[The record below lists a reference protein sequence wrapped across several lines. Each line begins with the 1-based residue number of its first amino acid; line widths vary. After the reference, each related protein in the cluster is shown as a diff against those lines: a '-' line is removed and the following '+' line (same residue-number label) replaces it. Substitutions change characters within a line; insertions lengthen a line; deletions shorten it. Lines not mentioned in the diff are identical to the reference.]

1 MVEVYR
7 KVLPKGPP
15 SAPVERSLA
24 AIQKPEEALEEAHR
38 LNAELKP
45 KEAIAMYRRA
55 LELDPSNLVA
65 ASELGSTLVDA
76 GHTEEAFRFFDEFLE
91 RHPREAE
98 VRLAY
103 AGGLLR
109 VGQLE
114 RAVAE
119 CQRCL
124 EHRPNWDAPYP
135 PMIRALHRL
144 RRGLEAQ
151 AALSAF
157 RPLSKD
163 PRTVAMFEAM
173 LRG

>member
-1 MVEVYR
+1 MVEVFR

-15 SAPVERSLA
+15 SAPAERSLA
-24 AIQKPEEALEEAHR
+24 AIQSPEEAVEEAHR

-45 KEAIAMYRRA
+45 QEAIAMFRRA
-55 LELDPSNLVA
+55 LELDPGSVIA

-76 GHTEEAFRFFDEFLE
+76 GQAEQAFSFYEEFLE
-91 RHPREAE
+91 RQPRAAD

-109 VGQLE
+109 MGQLE

-119 CQRCL
+119 CGRCL
-124 EHRPNWDAPYP
+124 EQRPNWDAPYP
-135 PMIRALHRL
+135 PLIRALFRLHR
-144 RRGLEAQ
+144 GQEAQ
-151 AALSAF
+151 AALTAF

>member
-15 SAPVERSLA
+15 SAPTERSLV
-24 AIQKPEEALEEAHR
+24 AIQTPAEALEEAHR

-45 KEAIAMYRRA
+45 REAIAMFRRA
-55 LELDPSNLVA
+55 LELDPGGVIA

-76 GHTEEAFRFFDEFLE
+76 GQAEEAFSFYEEFLAQ
-91 RHPREAE
+91 HPRAAE

-109 VGQLE
+109 MGQLE
-114 RAVAE
+114 RAVEE
-119 CQRCL
+119 CRGCL
-124 EHRPNWDAPYP
+124 EQRPNWDAPYP
-135 PMIRALHRL
+135 PLIRALFRL
-144 RRGLEAQ
+144 RRGQEAE